1 MSESGE
7 AGRTW
12 HFYLDDMLEF
22 ARKAETYTREL
33 EFEDFLN
40 DSLTYDATIRNLELI
55 GEAARNIPEH
65 IRSKY
70 PDIPWRQMMATRNR
84 LIHAY
89 LGIDD
94 DTVWSIVTDD
104 IPELIRALEKMRSS
118 YYPDGDEHP
127 PDQP

>member
-1 MSESGE
+1 MSESGQ
-7 AGRTW
+7 ADRPW

-33 EFEDFLN
+33 EFDDFLN

-55 GEAARNIPEH
+55 GEAARHIPEH
-65 IRSKY
+65 IRSKH

-104 IPELIRALEKMRSS
+104 IPELISALEKMR
-118 YYPDGDEHP
+118 
-127 PDQP
+127 